1 MAKVLLISLFFF
13 NSFQSVFATSK
24 TLSVDMPNPNRRW
37 TELHRDEAEAIKLLV
52 EMLTV
57 SKTGEKVI
65 MKAQEKAREQ
75 SETLW
80 DILKG
85 GDGSLTD
92 TTLVRR
98 FSPSRP
104 DQMVYES
111 KSKVFIN
118 RRLSIKDALLD
129 MAHEMTHFAFRKP
142 FNPYQDNFSA
152 KQFVVST
159 VEGRGG
165 EVDAFLVEC
174 KVLQELFPTDGK
186 RNSHCDRVRDQKKK
200 ILSKDVGV
208 KEFYRIGKYIDDF
221 HKQARELG
229 IAKEDLSLVS
239 DDDAMFI
246 SSAYSLPY
254 PLAALYE
261 YQSIMGRACQNDSKR
276 LAIMR
281 ERSNLGSLDR
291 SPASDSY
298 GKLEKSYRSRCQ
310 LFDSTNLRASGL
322 SH

>member
-1 MAKVLLISLFFF
+1 MTKALFFIVLLTLFL
-13 NSFQSVFATSK
+13 QEALATSK
-24 TLSVDMPNPNRRW
+24 TISVDMPNPNRRW
-37 TELHRDEAEAIKLLV
+37 TELHRDENEAIKLLV
-52 EMLTV
+52 ELLKV
-57 SKTGEKVI
+57 SKTGEKVLF
-65 MKAQEKAREQ
+65 KAQEKAREQ
-75 SETLW
+75 DETLW
-80 DILKG
+80 DILKA

-111 KSKVFIN
+111 RSKVYLN
-118 RRLSIKDALLD
+118 RRLSVKDALLD
-129 MAHEMTHFAFRKP
+129 MAHELTHFSFRKP

-186 RNSHCDRVRDQKKK
+186 RNSHCDRVRDQHKK
-200 ILSKDVGV
+200 ILSKDIGV
-208 KEFYRIGKYIDDF
+208 KEFYRIGKYIDQF
-221 HKQARELG
+221 KKQARDLG
-229 IAKEDLSLVS
+229 IAQEDLSLVS
-239 DDDAMFI
+239 DNDAMFI

-281 ERSNLGSLDR
+281 ERANLGELGR
-291 SPASDSY
+291 GPASESY

-310 LFDSTNLRASGL
+310 LFDSTSVRASAL